1 MYHARCTRVRRGS
14 GATRVGKS
22 PTVQAS
28 LRKID
33 VLPIAIDVMSGDHEP
48 REYVAGALYAL
59 EADSSLRTLLVGQ
72 PAVIETQLAGA
83 PKSVRGRA
91 EVVSAAEVVAMDEMP
106 REAIRRKKNSSMR
119 VAIDLVKEGRAS
131 ACVSAGNTG
140 ALTAMAHFV
149 LKTIPGVERAA
160 IISAIPAAHGHT
172 HMLDLGANTKATPEQ
187 LCQFAAMGTIISR
200 DVYGLEAP
208 RIGLLNIGEEDIKGH
223 EVVQAAHGL
232 LASSG
237 LNYVGFVEGDDIF
250 SGDVDVVVTDG
261 FTGNVALKTMEG
273 AAGLIANR
281 MRQEFQ
287 ASWLDRLAG
296 LIARPV
302 LRRVAAGRDPRR
314 YNGACMVGLAGIV
327 VKSHGR
333 ADGVAF
339 SRAVTTAALAARRET
354 TAHIAQ
360 ALQTSGALSG
370 GQSPPRLVPAGQM

>member
-1 MYHARCTRVRRGS
+1 
-14 GATRVGKS
+14 
-22 PTVQAS
+22 
-28 LRKID
+28 
-33 VLPIAIDVMSGDHEP
+33 VLPIAIDVMSGDQQP
-48 REYVAGALYAL
+48 REYVAGALRAL
-59 EADSSLRTLLVGQ
+59 QDDVGLHALLVGD
-72 PAVIETQLAGA
+72 PTLIGSELRSWVDAV
-83 PKSVRGRA
+83 RA
-91 EVVSAAEVVAMDEMP
+91 RVEIVPTTEVVAMGDSP

-187 LCQFAAMGTIISR
+187 LQQFAAMGAIISR
-200 DVYGLEAP
+200 DIHGRDSP

-223 EVVQAAHGL
+223 EVVQAAHAL
-232 LASSG
+232 LIASG

-273 AAGLIANR
+273 AAGLIADR
-281 MRQEFQ
+281 MRREFN

-302 LRRVAAGRDPRR
+302 LRRVAAGIDPSR
-314 YNGACMVGLAGIV
+314 YNGACMVGLGGIV

-333 ADGVAF
+333 ANGVAF
-339 SRAVTTAALAARRET
+339 SRAIATAELAARRGL

-360 ALQTSGALSG
+360 ALQSA
-370 GQSPPRLVPAGQM
+370 PHAVPGSA